1 MMQIIPGMLLLITS
15 AIGAVTSQ
23 ASEIDL
29 IVSADHVITM
39 DSQHRQLDQGALAI
53 DDGVIVAIDHKDIVS
68 ARYSARR
75 TIAGENRL
83 LMPGLINGH
92 THSAMVLFRGI
103 ADDLDLM
110 EWLNDYIFPAEIRF
124 VNESFVRVGTQLAC
138 LEMIKTGTT
147 TFVDMY
153 FHPKEIA
160 GVVEACGMRAVIAA
174 AVIEQQSGYA
184 QNFDDAM
191 QKAESFISEWK
202 GRNPRITP
210 AIAAHAPYTI
220 SPPNLRI
227 IRERATALGVGVSIH
242 LSESAAELAIVSE
255 RYGETSINLLEQ
267 IGFLS
272 GPTIAAHVVV
282 PTPSEVQILQ
292 RRQVGAIHNPTSNLK
307 IAVGIS
313 PVPEMLAAGVNVGL
327 GTDGAASNNDLDM
340 WEEIK
345 LAALIHKGRLLDPKV
360 MPAISALE
368 IATRTGAAA
377 IGLDDQVGSLEV
389 GKRAD
394 VIQLSL
400 DAAHLTP
407 RYDAVSHLVYA
418 ADSQDVR
425 TVIVDGQVIMEERQV
440 LTLNEVAIKRKAR
453 EIARAVSLTI
463 HDRD

>member
-1 MMQIIPGMLLLITS
+1 
-15 AIGAVTSQ
+15 
-23 ASEIDL
+23 
-29 IVSADHVITM
+29 M

-53 DDGVIVAIDHKDIVS
+53 DDGVIIAIDYKDIIS
-68 ARYSARR
+68 TRYSAQR
-75 TIAGENRL
+75 TITGENRL

-110 EWLNDYIFPAEIRF
+110 EWLNGYIFPAEIRF
-124 VNESFVRVGTQLAC
+124 VNEAFVRVGTQLAC

-160 GVVEACGMRAVIAA
+160 SVVEACGVRAVIAA

-227 IRERATALGVGVSIH
+227 IRQRATALGVGVSIH

-272 GPTIAAHVVV
+272 L
-282 PTPSEVQILQ
+282 S
-292 RRQVGAIHNPTSNLK
+292 
-307 IAVGIS
+307 
-313 PVPEMLAAGVNVGL
+313 
-327 GTDGAASNNDLDM
+327 
-340 WEEIK
+340 
-345 LAALIHKGRLLDPKV
+345 LIH
-360 MPAISALE
+360 I
-368 IATRTGAAA
+368 
-377 IGLDDQVGSLEV
+377 
-389 GKRAD
+389 
-394 VIQLSL
+394 
-400 DAAHLTP
+400 
-407 RYDAVSHLVYA
+407 
-418 ADSQDVR
+418 
-425 TVIVDGQVIMEERQV
+425 
-440 LTLNEVAIKRKAR
+440 
-453 EIARAVSLTI
+453 
-463 HDRD
+463 